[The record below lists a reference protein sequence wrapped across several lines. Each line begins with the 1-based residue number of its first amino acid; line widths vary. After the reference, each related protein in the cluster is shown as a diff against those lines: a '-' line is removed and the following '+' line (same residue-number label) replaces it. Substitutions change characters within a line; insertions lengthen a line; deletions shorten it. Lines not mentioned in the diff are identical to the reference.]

1 VLNQSKNILAIFGL
15 FVSIYAT
22 IMIEFW
28 KRKQNHIH
36 FVLGR
41 PITEDE
47 ETVMNPDYLGY
58 KKMSWSKFD
67 VTKSEKNSRRCK
79 SWTAKI
85 FLFIVAIIL
94 LSASVAG
101 YVVVRNRITN
111 GTVQGVLTAII
122 LAVTSFI
129 HNRCVELLLK
139 QANMKY
145 LNDKN
150 RAYIVNKMAFEFI
163 NLNLPIVY
171 ALTTN
176 DKRRQNIENG
186 FVYDQ
191 TYHLIFGIVFSTCIS
206 IFAGEY
212 LVMFLKYQAFKII
225 YFI

>member
-1 VLNQSKNILAIFGL
+1 
-15 FVSIYAT
+15 
-22 IMIEFW
+22 MIEFW